1 MNIYT
6 NKETEEIILKEAAAK
21 KTSKSEIVREAIKL
35 YSDFKKTKEFENS
48 TEKIKSEIQKSGQEL
63 TENLEMQTNRL
74 AQMIFKVG
82 LLAGQNLYEQ
92 SYQIEQTF
100 FKKGDGSV
108 NEIKSKDFSKIA
120 RNWAIEFMKKSTR
133 DEKENRKIKEE
144 NKQ

>member
-92 SYQIEQTF
+92 SYQLEQHF
-100 FKKGDGSV
+100 FKKGDGTI
-108 NEIKSKDFSKIA
+108 NQIKSKDFSKIA
-120 RNWAIEFMKKSTR
+120 RNWAVEFMKKTTAKQE
-133 DEKENRKIKEE
+133 EKNEN
-144 NKQ
+144 